1 MAKFWERQLSGD
13 EQDVCRLVSQQ
24 REEVSLKEF
33 GGLRKTDAAGGE
45 EIREDGCGLSPVR
58 LTQTSPGSVKWATV
72 DSTSW

>member
-1 MAKFWERQLSGD
+1 MQVSESTEGRGLSER
-13 EQDVCRLVSQQ
+13 VWWI
-24 REEVSLKEF
+24 EE
-33 GGLRKTDAAGGE
+33 TDAAGGE